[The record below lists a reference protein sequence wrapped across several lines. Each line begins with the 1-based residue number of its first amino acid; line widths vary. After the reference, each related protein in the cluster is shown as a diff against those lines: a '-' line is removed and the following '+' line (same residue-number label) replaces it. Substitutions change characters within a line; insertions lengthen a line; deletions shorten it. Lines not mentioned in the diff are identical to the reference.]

1 MEVNGTQPNGKK
13 PSRRSIP
20 SRLRPQH
27 NVRLAAIV
35 FAILI
40 PLLYLGFTKNVP
52 FTSGFQV
59 NAVFKSANSIRPG
72 SPVRV
77 AGVNVG
83 KVVEVTRYKNSDSAN
98 VKMELDEA
106 GLPVHTDAQL
116 KIRPRIF
123 LEGNFFVDLSPGTPD
138 APNVSDGGTIPVTQ
152 TSTPVQLDQ
161 ILTSLQFN
169 TREDLQVLLTQLGV
183 GLNTK
188 PTPAENA
195 KLDPEVQNTTG
206 GEALN
211 RSLKYS
217 AKAEKS
223 SAIVSQGFLGNNR
236 NDLSGFIR
244 GLEKTTTQL
253 GANQSTLADFVTNF
267 NATLEAFG
275 SNQADLANTIR
286 LLGPTVTNTYAAL
299 GNLNTALPAIS
310 QFSTA
315 LLPGVNQTLATTNA
329 GVPWAKQAG
338 LLMPQLEQVTN
349 LLKPTTLSTAQ
360 TVAAQIK
367 FLPETRALAQCFTY
381 SILPTG
387 DQVIKDGPVDGTH
400 ANGRFSS
407 DQEAYKSFWFGLVG
421 LAGESQNFD
430 GNGQFLRAQPGGA
443 EDTQAGG
450 SANPGHLQINMN
462 ENNSDSQSLVSP
474 LNGNMP
480 NAPLGNSPRYFGR
493 AKAPDYAKPGQL
505 CVPSNANLGSITN
518 VNSFSNNPYL
528 VDLNKTAWAK
538 GDPDPVAP

>member
-52 FTSGFQV
+52 FTSGFQI
-59 NAVFKSANSIRPG
+59 NAVFRSANSIRPG

-98 VKMELDEA
+98 VKMEMEEA
-106 GLPVHTDAQL
+106 GLPVHADAQL

-123 LEGNFFVDLSPGTPD
+123 LEGNFFVDLSPGTPG
-138 APNVSDGGTIPVTQ
+138 APEVSDGGTIPVTQ

-183 GLNTK
+183 GFNTK
-188 PTPAENA
+188 PTPEENA

-217 AKAEKS
+217 AKAEKGT
-223 SAIVSQGFLGNNR
+223 ALVNQGFLGNNR
-236 NDLSGFIR
+236 NELSGVIR
-244 GLEKTTTQL
+244 GLAKTTTQL
-253 GANQSTLADFVTNF
+253 GANQATLADFVTNF
-267 NATLEAFG
+267 NSTLEAFG
-275 SNQADLANTIR
+275 SNQADLASTIR

-299 GNLNTALPAIS
+299 GSLNTALPAIS

-315 LLPGVNQTLATTNA
+315 LLPGVNQTLATTTA
-329 GVPWAKQAG
+329 GIPWAKQAG
-338 LLMPQLEQVTN
+338 LLMPQLEQVTDI
-349 LLKPTTLSTAQ
+349 LKPTTLSTAQ

-367 FLPETRALAQCFTY
+367 FLPETRALSQCFTY

-400 ANGRFSS
+400 PNGLFSTG
-407 DQEAYKSFWFGLVG
+407 QEAYKSFWFSLVG

-450 SANPGHLQINMN
+450 SSNPGHLQIKMN

-474 LNGNMP
+474 VNGNMP
-480 NAPLGNSPRYFGR
+480 NAPLGTSPRYFGR

-505 CVPSNANLGSITN
+505 CVPSNANLGAISD
-518 VNSFSNNPYL
+518 VNSSSNNPYL
-528 VDLNKTAWAK
+528 VDLNKAAWAK
-538 GDPDPVAP
+538 GNPDPVAP